1 MQQLEIQRIVAEGL
15 IFGVMRYCKR
25 KEKTDAK
32 IKKLIQ
38 EKLETEIVEILRT
51 TEHTI
56 PQLAN
61 DISCF
66 LRETNIHQGYLLF
79 CLKAFD
85 TVNHE
90 ILNSKLQH
98 YGRKGKF

>member
-1 MQQLEIQRIVAEGL
+1 
-15 IFGVMRYCKR
+15 MRYCKR

-66 LRETNIHQGYLLF
+66 FSETNIHQGYLLF